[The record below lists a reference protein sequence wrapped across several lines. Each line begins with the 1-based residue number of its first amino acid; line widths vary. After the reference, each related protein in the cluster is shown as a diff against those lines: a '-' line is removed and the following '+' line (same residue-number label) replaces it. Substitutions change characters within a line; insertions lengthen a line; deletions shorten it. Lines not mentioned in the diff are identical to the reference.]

1 MHKIFRYICK
11 LPVTCLLACMLLT
24 GCGPSEEKIALAQST
39 YTELIDIHNQ
49 VVEAHKTIA
58 TDSLDEDLIALS
70 EKLEQ
75 VDDFNLN
82 EMKDEEID
90 TLIASME
97 TFISTYEDFLA
108 SISQIKANEEA
119 AVIIT
124 LPFSITNGSELT
136 FTSLTLYEKGDNTF
150 RENLLAEETAL
161 GSGQHM
167 TGLFVYRDVS
177 NTPWILELEDS
188 EENTYKLEL
197 PVKNYTEEG
206 QVLTLSY
213 DSETGEL
220 KFT

>member
-1 MHKIFRYICK
+1 MQNIFRYTSK
-11 LPVTCLLACMLLT
+11 LSAICLLSCTLLT
-24 GCGPSEEKIALAQST
+24 GCGPSEEKVAQAQST
-39 YTELIDIHNQ
+39 YTELTDIHNQ

-58 TDSLDEDLIALS
+58 TDTLDEDLTALS
-70 EKLEQ
+70 KKLEQ

-90 TLIASME
+90 TLIASMK
-97 TFISTYEDFLA
+97 TLISTYEDFLT

-124 LPFSITNGSELT
+124 LPLSITNSSELT
-136 FTSLTLYEKGDNTF
+136 FTSVTLYEKGDNAS

-167 TGLFVYRDVS
+167 TGLYVYRDVS
-177 NTPWILELEDS
+177 NTPWFLELEDT
-188 EENTYKLEL
+188 EANTYKLEL
-197 PVKNYTEEG
+197 PVKNFTEEG
-206 QVLTLSY
+206 KTLVLTY